1 MLSASS
7 SDLEKSTFNEGCVN
21 LAGRTAMP
29 PPPVKPKQLRR
40 IQPNALAFSDSST
53 TTPPSSGTAK
63 ECSFGR
69 FPRGALIWSNGKP
82 EQLQPAQQ
90 PGLQGARLDFS
101 PQSILSPHS
110 TNNPTTPLQSGSS
123 ENQPQTSSAPLFNAT
138 NSDHKIKRVIDL
150 DMIFFFSLL
159 KIVSF
164 IFKSLMEN
172 TTPLKQQA
180 LFGGQTNQNQ
190 NTPANSNTNA
200 GSNVRR
206 SSRLF
211 GSTQQQ
217 SIKAKENSKT
227 PVTAPGGGQHLS
239 PKTSKN
245 FKSPNSKKGN
255 KRPGSKQPSAAAAA
269 NQSDQKSSDLNE
281 MNEKNKLMDTVESST
296 NMAAPPAGL
305 QAAPYSRL
313 MTEDCYESKTKD
325 QIVSLQKHSLEGLL
339 ALLQQLGEAHLAL
352 AKFKCNKAIQLFED
366 ISPDHKNTAWVLGSL
381 GKAHF
386 ELGNYVSAKVLFQEM
401 RDVDPYRKEFTEYL
415 STTLW
420 HLQDEV
426 ELSALAQDLTSG
438 DKMSP
443 QAWCAAGNC
452 FSLQKEHEN
461 AIKFFQRAAQ
471 VNPNFAYSYTF
482 LGHEYI
488 TIEELDKA
496 LTCFRTAA
504 RLDPRHYNAWYG
516 IGLVFFKQERFQLAE
531 IYFRKAVDIN
541 PQSPALMCHLAVVS
555 IRVPFSSKNCEYFS
569 IFNFS
574 NFKYFLVMI
583 QMNNK

>member
-1 MLSASS
+1 
-7 SDLEKSTFNEGCVN
+7 
-21 LAGRTAMP
+21 
-29 PPPVKPKQLRR
+29 
-40 IQPNALAFSDSST
+40 
-53 TTPPSSGTAK
+53 
-63 ECSFGR
+63 
-69 FPRGALIWSNGKP
+69 
-82 EQLQPAQQ
+82 
-90 PGLQGARLDFS
+90 
-101 PQSILSPHS
+101 
-110 TNNPTTPLQSGSS
+110 
-123 ENQPQTSSAPLFNAT
+123 
-138 NSDHKIKRVIDL
+138 
-150 DMIFFFSLL
+150 
-159 KIVSF
+159 
-164 IFKSLMEN
+164 MEN

-180 LFGGQTNQNQ
+180 MFGGQTNQNQ
-190 NTPANSNTNA
+190 NTPANSNTPE
-200 GSNVRR
+200 SNVRRR

-227 PVTAPGGGQHLS
+227 PVTAPGSGQHLS
-239 PKTSKN
+239 PKASKN

-255 KRPGSKQPSAAAAA
+255 KRPSSKQPTAA
-269 NQSDQKSSDLNE
+269 NQSESSSRVTSGSSDLNE
-281 MNEKNKLMDTVESST
+281 MNEKNKLMDTLESSLT
-296 NMAAPPAGL
+296 NMAPAPAPL
-305 QAAPYSRL
+305 QPPPPSHQRW
-313 MTEDCYESKTKD
+313 MTAEDCYESKAKD

-339 ALLQQLGEAHLAL
+339 ALLQQLGEAHLAM

-366 ISPDHKNTAWVLGSL
+366 ISPNHKNTAWVLGSL

-401 RDVDPYRKEFTEYL
+401 RDLDPYRKEFTEYL

-541 PQSPALMCHLAVVS
+541 PQSPALMCHLAVVQHALQKTDKALETLEQALRGSPKNALCKFERAS
-555 IRVPFSSKNCEYFS
+555 ILFSSERYHEALNELNELKILVPKES
-569 IFNFS
+569 PV
-574 NFKYFLVMI
+574 YFLMGKVYNKLNDTHLALMHFSWAMDLDPKGANSQIKDALDRSMNKAAQETVELTNAEAAVQALHSQGLPMI
-583 QMNNK
+583 EDDEDDDEEMLMQDDNNIEPM

>member
-1 MLSASS
+1 M
-7 SDLEKSTFNEGCVN
+7 
-21 LAGRTAMP
+21 TA
-29 PPPVKPKQLRR
+29 
-40 IQPNALAFSDSST
+40 
-53 TTPPSSGTAK
+53 
-63 ECSFGR
+63 
-69 FPRGALIWSNGKP
+69 
-82 EQLQPAQQ
+82 
-90 PGLQGARLDFS
+90 
-101 PQSILSPHS
+101 
-110 TNNPTTPLQSGSS
+110 
-123 ENQPQTSSAPLFNAT
+123 
-138 NSDHKIKRVIDL
+138 
-150 DMIFFFSLL
+150 
-159 KIVSF
+159 
-164 IFKSLMEN
+164 
-172 TTPLKQQA
+172 
-180 LFGGQTNQNQ
+180 
-190 NTPANSNTNA
+190 
-200 GSNVRR
+200 
-206 SSRLF
+206 
-211 GSTQQQ
+211 
-217 SIKAKENSKT
+217 
-227 PVTAPGGGQHLS
+227 
-239 PKTSKN
+239 
-245 FKSPNSKKGN
+245 
-255 KRPGSKQPSAAAAA
+255 
-269 NQSDQKSSDLNE
+269 
-281 MNEKNKLMDTVESST
+281 
-296 NMAAPPAGL
+296 
-305 QAAPYSRL
+305 
-313 MTEDCYESKTKD
+313 EDCYESKAKD

-339 ALLQQLGEAHLAL
+339 ALLQQLGEAHLAM

-366 ISPDHKNTAWVLGSL
+366 ISPNHKNTAWVLGSL

-401 RDVDPYRKEFTEYL
+401 RDLDPYRKEFTEYL

-555 IRVPFSSKNCEYFS
+555 SGIWNAHVQFVMY
-569 IFNFS
+569 FNF
-574 NFKYFLVMI
+574 
-583 QMNNK
+583 

>member
-1 MLSASS
+1 
-7 SDLEKSTFNEGCVN
+7 
-21 LAGRTAMP
+21 
-29 PPPVKPKQLRR
+29 
-40 IQPNALAFSDSST
+40 
-53 TTPPSSGTAK
+53 
-63 ECSFGR
+63 
-69 FPRGALIWSNGKP
+69 
-82 EQLQPAQQ
+82 
-90 PGLQGARLDFS
+90 
-101 PQSILSPHS
+101 
-110 TNNPTTPLQSGSS
+110 
-123 ENQPQTSSAPLFNAT
+123 
-138 NSDHKIKRVIDL
+138 
-150 DMIFFFSLL
+150 
-159 KIVSF
+159 
-164 IFKSLMEN
+164 MEN